1 MLLVV
6 TYTRAA
12 RRDLRNVCRAHEDAV
27 VRQFGRAAL
36 FSATEFG
43 AFQALRLREKHGLD
57 VQVERVRPFE
67 PEDVPD
73 RVREAARAY
82 EARETASIP
91 YRQFASGRDLPGAD
105 QLRGE
110 EL

>member
-12 RRDLRNVCRAHEDAV
+12 RRDLRNVCRAHEESV

-36 FSATEFG
+36 LSATEFG

-57 VQVERVRPFE
+57 VQLERVRPFE
-67 PEDVPD
+67 PADVPAH
-73 RVREAARAY
+73 VREAARAY
-82 EARETASIP
+82 EAREVASTP
-91 YRQFASGRDLPGAD
+91 YRQFVAGREFPGPD
-105 QLRGE
+105 ELRGE